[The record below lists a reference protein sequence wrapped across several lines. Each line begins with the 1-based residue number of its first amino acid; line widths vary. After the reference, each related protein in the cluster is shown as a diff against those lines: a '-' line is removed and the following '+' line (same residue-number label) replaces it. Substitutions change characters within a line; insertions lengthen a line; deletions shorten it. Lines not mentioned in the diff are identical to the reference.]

1 MKPNQVE
8 LNVTLQYEAA
18 RPLYGDEEDFILT
31 VNGEIYGYAN
41 DDQRKVNLGELK
53 MYLIQIGNALN
64 EGMSLTVVFDTYQQ
78 TLDAGCIL
86 FNDSFNDL
94 SPWIQRRFEDALP
107 HEDILLLDRLTI
119 TPLARGQRL
128 SLAVLHRAI
137 RDWSSGCSLVVM
149 KPYPLQYEGEGR
161 NITDMPELKLDEFR
175 TSKTESFRR
184 LRAYYAQLGFERI
197 GRSEFYVLCAKER
210 MPSLKELAI
219 PDCFTVPCELLQ
231 SGIKICEMK

>member
-86 FNDSFNDL
+86 FNNSFNDL

-128 SLAVLHRAI
+128 GLAILHRAI

-197 GRSEFYVLCAKER
+197 GRSEFFVLCVKNR
-210 MPSLKELAI
+210 TPSYKELSI
-219 PDCFTVPCELLQ
+219 PDCITVSAELL
-231 SGIKICEMK
+231 KDCAKTPEMK